1 MTRRRC
7 SHPDCPAL
15 IPHPGPRYCPTHNR
29 EREQRRGYSTARG
42 YDRTYRAARARAAR
56 LVEAGQAT
64 CWRCGQ
70 AIKAGEPFDL
80 GHDDEDRSIIR
91 GPEHVFCNRSAAGKA
106 AHKYDRT
113 ETD

>member
-1 MTRRRC
+1 MARRRC
-7 SHPDCPAL
+7 SHPQCPTL
-15 IPHPGPRYCPTHNR
+15 IPHPGPRQWPPHNR
-29 EREQRRGYSTARG
+29 EREPQPGTAHARG
-42 YDRTYRAARARAAR
+42 YDARYRAARVRAAR

-64 CWRCGQ
+64 CWRCGKP
-70 AIKAGEPFDL
+70 IKAGEPFDL
-80 GHDDEDRSIIR
+80 GHDDDDRSIIR